1 MNILIKHIIRLKNT
15 VLRHMRMIS
24 LKMQYGSQIK
34 LQKFH
39 FRDNFKVY
47 IEDEGILE
55 IGKNCFF
62 NNGCSITARKKI
74 SIGNNCIFGE
84 NVKVYDHNHVYKD
97 LTKSVDKQG
106 FVSSDVVINDG
117 CWIGSNVV
125 ILKGVHIG
133 SHCVIG
139 AGVVVH
145 EDIPENSV
153 VFCKQAIVCK
163 KIL

>member
-39 FRDNFKVY
+39 FRDNFHVY
-47 IEDEGILE
+47 IEDEGLLE

-62 NNGCSITARKKI
+62 NNGCSI
-74 SIGNNCIFGE
+74 GE